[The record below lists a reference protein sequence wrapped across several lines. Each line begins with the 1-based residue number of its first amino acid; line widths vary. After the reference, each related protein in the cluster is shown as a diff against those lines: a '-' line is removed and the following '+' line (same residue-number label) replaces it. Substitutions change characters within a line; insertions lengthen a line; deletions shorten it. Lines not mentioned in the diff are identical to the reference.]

1 MSARLNWAAQRVSA
15 DLAPLGIPPLS
26 LEQGPDGPMI
36 VWELPE
42 ANGRF
47 LVSSSA
53 GVESTVQYVADQIQ
67 DAVIAHLFHAWP
79 EVGGRPLW
87 PSADS
92 GVACWCLDGK
102 PWCAVGQLAG
112 ALAAAEAGRA
122 DRSQAAG

>member
-15 DLAPLGIPPLS
+15 DLAPLGFPPLS

-53 GVESTVQYVADQIQ
+53 GVESAVQYVADQIQ
-67 DAVIAHLFHAWP
+67 DVVIAHLFHAWP
-79 EVGGRPLW
+79 EVDGRPLW

-112 ALAAAEAGRA
+112 AVAAAEGEQPAIEPEE
-122 DRSQAAG
+122 